1 MKRPFVISI
10 AVLAGVVLV
19 ALGYVGGR
27 HVGSAPA
34 AKSAA
39 PSSAADA
46 KAKALY
52 WFDPMVPQQHYN
64 KPGLSP
70 MGMQMVPKYADAG
83 AKKGGVSIDPH
94 TVENLG
100 IRTAPVERRV
110 LSRDLRVP
118 GTVSWD
124 LRQATTVSARA
135 DGIVTHLDVRAP
147 FTAVTA
153 GEPLAELLSPEW
165 NSAVAEYKA
174 LLQARSPDAQA
185 LRSAAY
191 QRLLVMGLTAGDIRS
206 AIHAHGAKATIT
218 LTAPQAGVVV
228 TVEVREGQRV
238 SAGQTLMTLNGL
250 STVWVEAELPQ
261 ADGAGIPAGTPVT
274 ATVDAQPGQTFHG
287 KVEALLPQV
296 DTVSRTQRAR
306 IVLDNPDGVL
316 APGMFATVSL
326 QPTTGKPM
334 PVVPDD
340 ALIATGTATRV
351 IVADSAG
358 HFHPVAVR
366 IGRSTDGYTA
376 ILSGLNGGERIVVS
390 GQFLIDSEASLS
402 GGLERLSDPATAG
415 SVTANPATNGAKPA
429 PSTSSKSPMPAMPG
443 MSGSK
448 P

>member
-1 MKRPFVISI
+1 MKRAHFLISMMVA
-10 AVLAGVVLV
+10 AVALL
-19 ALGYVGGR
+19 ALGYWAGHHNMPGAE
-27 HVGSAPA
+27 SSLAAPA
-34 AKSAA
+34 AAGSAGG
-39 PSSAADA
+39 
-46 KAKALY
+46 KVLY
-52 WFDPMVPQQHYN
+52 WYDPMVPGQHFD

-70 MGMQMVPKYADAG
+70 MGMQMVPKYADTGTAQD
-83 AKKGGVSIDPH
+83 GVRIDPR

-100 IRTAPVERRV
+100 IRTATVERRV
-110 LSRDLRVP
+110 LDRDLRVP

-153 GEPLAELLSPEW
+153 GQPLAELLSPEW
-165 NSAVAEYKA
+165 GSAIAEYKA

-185 LRSAAY
+185 LRSAAH
-191 QRLLVMGLTAGDIRS
+191 QRLLVMGLTEGDIRAAMRS
-206 AIHAHGAKATIT
+206 HGAKSTIT
-218 LTAPQAGVVV
+218 LSAPQAGVVV
-228 TVEVREGQRV
+228 TVDVREGQRV

-261 ADGAGIPAGTPVT
+261 ADGAGIVAGTPVT
-274 ATVDAQPGQTFHG
+274 ATIDAQPGRLFHG

-306 IVLDNPDGVL
+306 IVLDNPGDAL
-316 APGMFATVSL
+316 APGMFATVNL
-326 QPTTGKPM
+326 HPTAGRAV
-334 PVVPDD
+334 PVVPDG

-358 HFHPVAVR
+358 NFHPVAVR
-366 IGRSTDGYTA
+366 TGRSADGYTA
-376 ILSGLNGGERIVVS
+376 ILAGLNGGERIVVS

-402 GGLERLSDPATAG
+402 GALERLNG
-415 SVTANPATNGAKPA
+415 SATNSATPTPA
-429 PSTSSKSPMPAMPG
+429 SSTHAPTPAMSAMPG
-443 MSGSK
+443 MSGSQ

>member
-1 MKRPFVISI
+1 MKRPWVIFM
-10 AVLAGVVLV
+10 AVLAAIVLI
-19 ALGYVGGR
+19 ALGYLAGR
-27 HVGSAPA
+27 QVTSTSA

-39 PSSAADA
+39 PPSAGGAAA
-46 KAKALY
+46 KVQY
-52 WFDPMVPQQHYN
+52 WFDPMVPQQHFN

-70 MGMQMVPKYADAG
+70 MGMQMVPKYAGAG
-83 AKKGGVSIDPH
+83 AAKDGVSIDPR

-100 IRTAPVERRV
+100 IRTATVERRV

-124 LRQATTVSARA
+124 LRQASTVSARA

-147 FTAVTA
+147 FTAVMA
-153 GEPLAELLSPEW
+153 GEPLAELLSPGW

-191 QRLLVMGLTAGDIRS
+191 QRLLVMGLTPGDIRS
-206 AIHAHGAKATIT
+206 ALHARGTKATVT
-218 LTAPQAGVVV
+218 LSAPQAGVVV

-261 ADGAGIPAGTPVT
+261 ADGSGITAGTPVT
-274 ATVDAQPGQTFHG
+274 ATVDAQPGRSFHG

-296 DTVSRTQRAR
+296 DIVSRTQRAR

-326 QPTTGKPM
+326 QPTAGKPV

-340 ALIATGTATRV
+340 ALISTGTATRL

-358 HFHPVAVR
+358 HFQPVAVR
-366 IGRSTDGYTA
+366 VGRSTDGYTA
-376 ILSGLNGGERIVVS
+376 ILSGLKGGERIVVS

-402 GGLERLSDPATAG
+402 GGLERLSGPAPASSATSGAG
-415 SVTANPATNGAKPA
+415 TGVAKPA
-429 PSTSSKSPMPAMPG
+429 PATSGKSPMPG
-443 MSGSK
+443 MSGSQ